1 MELIF
6 LEKNN
11 FWECIFWGSNFENV
25 FWMLEQP
32 VNNKGCSSIQFLVG
46 EFYQEYKKVLLS
58 FLVFLTFFGGGGTK
72 KCKKFF
78 LLFLGQESFIS
89 WNVRNF
95 WGEELFLFF
104 WTWGSKSASGSPFIY
119 YFYILGQL
127 LIKP

>member
-46 EFYQEYKKVLLS
+46 EFYQEYKKGLLS
-58 FLVFLTFFGGGGTK
+58 FLGFLTFFGGGGLKSVKSFCYFFWGK
-72 KCKKFF
+72 KV
-78 LLFLGQESFIS
+78 LFLEMWEIFGGWNFFCFFGLGDQKVHQVAHLSTTFI
-89 WNVRNF
+89 F
-95 WGEELFLFF
+95 
-104 WTWGSKSASGSPFIY
+104 
-119 YFYILGQL
+119 
-127 LIKP
+127 